1 MNASGLWVQLNHLST
16 ATRTLLRDLHFG
28 VEPGQCLTLLGPS
41 GVGKSTLLAAVAGA
55 LELMSSDET
64 PPLRCDA
71 QVWLNG
77 QLISA
82 LPCHQRR
89 VGLVWQQPT
98 LFAHL
103 TVAQNLLLA
112 VPGGSKAQRQ
122 QQVVQALQHAG
133 LAGFE
138 RRHPNTLSG
147 GQASRVALMRA
158 LLAKP
163 EVLLLDE
170 PFAAL
175 DPALRS
181 QLRTW
186 VLAQAREQNIPVV
199 LVTHLA
205 QDIADPQRVLE
216 IAGA

>member
-1 MNASGLWVQLNHLST
+1 MNQPGLWVQLDHLSGPQ
-16 ATRTLLRDLHFG
+16 RTLLQHLKFG
-28 VEPGQCLTLLGPS
+28 VEPGQCLTLIGPS
-41 GVGKSTLLAAVAGA
+41 GVGKSALLAAIAGTLDMLA
-55 LELMSSDET
+55 ADDT
-64 PPLRCDA
+64 PPLRCQA

-77 QLISA
+77 RCISG

-89 VGLVWQQPT
+89 VGLVWQHPT

-112 VPGGSKAQRQ
+112 VPSGAKVQRLC
-122 QQVVQALQHAG
+122 QVSQALERAG

-138 RRHPNTLSG
+138 SRHPATLSG

-163 EVLLLDE
+163 EALLLDE

-175 DPALRS
+175 DPALRG
-181 QLRTW
+181 QLRAW
-186 VLAQAREQNIPVV
+186 VLEQARTQAIPVL

-205 QDIADPQRVLE
+205 EDIADPQRVLE
-216 IAGA
+216 LSNV

>member
-1 MNASGLWVQLNHLST
+1 M
-16 ATRTLLRDLHFG
+16 
-28 VEPGQCLTLLGPS
+28 
-41 GVGKSTLLAAVAGA
+41 LAA
-55 LELMSSDET
+55 DDT
-64 PPLRCDA
+64 PPLRCQA

-77 QLISA
+77 RYISG

-89 VGLVWQQPT
+89 VGLVWQYPT

-112 VPGGSKAQRQ
+112 VPSGAKVQRLR
-122 QQVVQALQHAG
+122 QVSQALERAG

-138 RRHPNTLSG
+138 SRHPATLSG

-163 EVLLLDE
+163 EALLLDE

-175 DPALRS
+175 DPALRV
-181 QLRTW
+181 QLRAW
-186 VLAQAREQNIPVV
+186 VLEQARTQAIPVL

-205 QDIADPQRVLE
+205 EDIADPQRVLE
-216 IAGA
+216 LSNV